1 MVSDYSFVLF
11 FVILVLGFGKNTL
24 NFHQH
29 SSEILNYWTN
39 HNNLE
44 LKTLWPTSFLR
55 KIHTLILQLDV
66 LCKSSPNRAF
76 YKIIAHN
83 QVQMYNL
90 PLFSSIP
97 NLEYLYQDHSKVN
110 RIVSQN
116 QEHQLVFKFSWFVK
130 LIASQ
135 ETNLHAYIIFYHQLK
150 QLRANN

>member
-110 RIVSQN
+110 RIVSLLFIN
-116 QEHQLVFKFSWFVK
+116 RIYTRIRNISWFLNFLDLLNWLQVRRQT
-130 LIASQ
+130 SMH
-135 ETNLHAYIIFYHQLK
+135 T
-150 QLRANN
+150 